1 MNNPMYHRASIREFL
16 PDSVSEE
23 NIRELLK
30 AGMNAPSAI
39 NQQPWEFFV
48 VTDIET
54 KDKLAAISMAATP
67 AKRAPLVIVPCIRKD
82 CKRIELAPL
91 DLSAATENI
100 LLQADVL
107 GLGGVW
113 LCVYPREEKMSEVH
127 SILGMDENL
136 IPFAMIA
143 IGHPVG
149 AIPSHD
155 RYDEGRIHRK

>member
-1 MNNPMYHRASIREFL
+1 MNEIYTRVSIRKYQDRPVE
-16 PDSVSEE
+16 
-23 NIRELLK
+23 REKLMQILK
-30 AGMNAPSAI
+30 AGMQAPSAG

-54 KDKLAAISMAATP
+54 KDRLAAISMAATP